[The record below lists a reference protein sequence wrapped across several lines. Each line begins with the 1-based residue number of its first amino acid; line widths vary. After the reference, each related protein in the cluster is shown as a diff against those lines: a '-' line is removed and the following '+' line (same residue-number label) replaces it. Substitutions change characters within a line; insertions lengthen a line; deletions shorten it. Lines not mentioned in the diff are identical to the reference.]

1 MKSFKEK
8 SQRNSYKVGFIFF
21 IILITIGFL
30 KGFLWDHPSLLIIV
44 FLWTITIMWLVF
56 RLSKK
61 YYANKEL
68 YLPPTL
74 ELGSKKYLDRKQEW
88 KQFVLQKVFKY
99 TRYFALANIVMCTM
113 NAIEYY
119 DDGSSSIHQ
128 IKFFGFFAVLSIIA
142 VIFLKIRLNKM
153 ERQNQSHLT
162 DLQIEVINQMFQ
174 NEITNVLKQTL
185 F

>member
-61 YYANKEL
+61 YYTYKEF
-68 YLPPTL
+68 YFP
-74 ELGSKKYLDRKQEW
+74 EDIVVGSKEYLDKKLKW

-99 TRYFALANIVMCTM
+99 TRYFALANIVMCTI
-113 NAIEYY
+113 NTIEYY
-119 DDGSSSIHQ
+119 DDGSSSIHR
-128 IKFFGFFAVLSIIA
+128 IVFFGVSAVLSIIA
-142 VIFLKIRLNKM
+142 GIILKIRLNA
-153 ERQNQSHLT
+153 
-162 DLQIEVINQMFQ
+162 IEEKDPSV
-174 NEITNVLKQTL
+174 
-185 F
+185 